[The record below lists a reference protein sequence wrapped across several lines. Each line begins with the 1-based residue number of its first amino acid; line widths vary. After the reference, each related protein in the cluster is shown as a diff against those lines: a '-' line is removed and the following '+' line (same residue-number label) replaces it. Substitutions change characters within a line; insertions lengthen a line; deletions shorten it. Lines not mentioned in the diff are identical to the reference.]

1 MLVKDAYGVEYHL
14 NPHQIVLT
22 LTMSDG
28 DGEVELANGETFWPD
43 LESYERIVAWMEKND
58 G

>member
-14 NPHQIVLT
+14 NPNQIVLT
-22 LTMSDG
+22 RTMSDG

-43 LESYERIVAWMEKND
+43 RDSYDRIVAWMEKND
-58 G
+58 V

>member
-14 NPHQIVLT
+14 NPNQIVLT
-22 LTMSDG
+22 RTMSDG

-43 LESYERIVAWMEKND
+43 RDSYDRIVAWMEKQ
-58 G
+58 

>member
-1 MLVKDAYGVEYHL
+1 MLVKDEYGVEYHL
-14 NPHQIVLT
+14 NPNQIVLT
-22 LTMSDG
+22 RTMSDG

-43 LESYERIVAWMEKND
+43 RDSYQRIVEWMERND